1 MSAKIS
7 NECVRAQAEYREMMK
22 EVAEI
27 DEVEYE
33 TFVRMIVRKVRAVVK
48 KSATTFVAACY
59 RAYITN
65 ELTESSFKE
74 IATLFGAATHRYK
87 AYVKY
92 FKDNRYV
99 VA

>member
-1 MSAKIS
+1 
-7 NECVRAQAEYREMMK
+7 MMQ

-27 DEVEYE
+27 DEIEYE

-59 RAYITN
+59 KAYIAN
-65 ELTESSFKE
+65 ELTEKKYKE
-74 IATLFGAATHRYK
+74 LATLFEAAQHRYK
-87 AYVKY
+87 AYIKY